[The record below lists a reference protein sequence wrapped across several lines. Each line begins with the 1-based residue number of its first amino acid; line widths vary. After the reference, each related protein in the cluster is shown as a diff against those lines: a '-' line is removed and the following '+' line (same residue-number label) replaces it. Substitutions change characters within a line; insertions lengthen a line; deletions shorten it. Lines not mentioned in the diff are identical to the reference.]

1 MTQSDNAS
9 TDPTLDPA
17 LKSWVESAN
26 QPGTDFPIQNLP
38 YGVFAASD
46 GTNHIGVAIGDMVLD
61 LHHAISELALQDLP
75 PETACALSSSTL
87 NTFMGQGVRSWRAA
101 RRSISS
107 LLSEG
112 ADPHP
117 HLLVARK
124 DCSMRMPVVVGDY
137 TDFYASRNHATN
149 VGRMF
154 RPDGDPL
161 LPNYLHLPVGY
172 HGRASTVIVSG
183 TDVHRPSGQ
192 LKPDDGPPVFGPCR
206 LLDYEMEFGM
216 FVGTANA
223 MGHRIPMSQAMDH
236 VFGIVILNDW
246 SARDVQK
253 WEYQPLGPFNAKNF
267 ATSISPW
274 VVTMDALAPYRL
286 AGPDRESGDPEMLD
300 YLKPVTDDVLDVTCE
315 VHLSSQ
321 TMREKDMPPM
331 RISRGSLSDLTW
343 TFTQM
348 LAHHTSTGC
357 AMNPGDLLGSGTISG
372 TEKDSRG
379 CLLELTWR
387 GTEPIE
393 LPDGTERKFL
403 QDGDE
408 LTMTAYCERDGAT
421 RIGLGSC
428 TGTIRS
434 TI

>member
-9 TDPTLDPA
+9 TDPTLDPT
-17 LKSWVESAN
+17 LSSWVESAN

-117 HLLVARK
+117 HLLVPQK

-161 LPNYLHLPVGY
+161 LPNYLHL
-172 HGRASTVIVSG
+172 
-183 TDVHRPSGQ
+183 
-192 LKPDDGPPVFGPCR
+192 
-206 LLDYEMEFGM
+206 
-216 FVGTANA
+216 
-223 MGHRIPMSQAMDH
+223 
-236 VFGIVILNDW
+236 
-246 SARDVQK
+246 
-253 WEYQPLGPFNAKNF
+253 LG
-267 ATSISPW
+267 
-274 VVTMDALAPYRL
+274 
-286 AGPDRESGDPEMLD
+286 AG
-300 YLKPVTDDVLDVTCE
+300 
-315 VHLSSQ
+315 
-321 TMREKDMPPM
+321 
-331 RISRGSLSDLTW
+331 
-343 TFTQM
+343 
-348 LAHHTSTGC
+348 
-357 AMNPGDLLGSGTISG
+357 
-372 TEKDSRG
+372 
-379 CLLELTWR
+379 
-387 GTEPIE
+387 
-393 LPDGTERKFL
+393 
-403 QDGDE
+403 
-408 LTMTAYCERDGAT
+408 
-421 RIGLGSC
+421 
-428 TGTIRS
+428 
-434 TI
+434 